1 MRCPTCNW
9 PMANTRFQ
17 PGEYRVYEC
26 PKCHRE
32 KRKTLQRTDGSYS
45 GRVVINHAIPNMK
58 KQETL

>member
-1 MRCPTCNW
+1 
-9 PMANTRFQ
+9 MANTRFQ

-32 KRKTLQRTDGSYS
+32 KKKTLQRTDGSYS